1 MNARPDF
8 QTGPSRHDGN
18 GSAAMGS
25 STTTNTTDQA
35 TISSLLRQ
43 LAHEVP
49 QLVSK
54 EAALARSEA
63 RETLTTARE
72 GVAAV
77 SAGGAVLMGGYIVLL
92 LAAVYGLS
100 NVMAPWAAALIV
112 GAIATVA
119 GLAMLEA
126 GKKKFQSRSL
136 RPDHT
141 INSLHKDA
149 DAVRR
154 RRTP

>member
-8 QTGPSRHDGN
+8 DTGPGRHDGN
-18 GSAAMGS
+18 GSASSYGS
-25 STTTNTTDQA
+25 PAPAGTHDASVGA
-35 TISSLLRQ
+35 LLRQ

-49 QLVSK
+49 SLVSK

-63 RETLTTARE
+63 REAMTTARE

-100 NVMAPWAAALIV
+100 NVLEPWLAALIV
-112 GAIATVA
+112 GGIATVA
-119 GLAMLEA
+119 GLAMVEA

-136 RPDHT
+136 RPEHT
-141 INSLHKDA
+141 INSLHRDA
-149 DAVRR
+149 DAMRGR
-154 RRTP
+154 KA

>member
-8 QTGPSRHDGN
+8 QTSPSRHDGN
-18 GSAAMGS
+18 GSAAMAGA
-25 STTTNTTDQA
+25 TTPGEQA

-49 QLVSK
+49 ELVSK

-63 RETLTTARE
+63 RETLHTTRE

-77 SAGGAVLMGGYIVLL
+77 ATGGAVLLGGYIVLL

-100 NVMAPWAAALIV
+100 NVVAPWLAALIV
-112 GAIATVA
+112 GAIATLA

-126 GKKKFQSRSL
+126 GKKKFQARSL

-141 INSLHKDA
+141 MNSLHKDA

-154 RRTP
+154 RTT